1 MVLNM
6 SRTPYIT
13 QNEHVLDE
21 DITLM
26 TTSDLQGN
34 IVHANDFFVQVSGYE
49 LDELLTR
56 PHNIIR
62 HPDMPKQAFADMWA
76 TLKKGEP
83 WTGIV
88 KNRRKNGDHYWV
100 RANIVPMERKG
111 VITGYM
117 SIRTRA
123 TRQEI
128 ATVEPLYAA
137 MNENR
142 SQKKIFKGIVLSKKW
157 PFHLSTLST
166 RWRIRLSMSMLFV
179 LWIAAASLAGLQSIP
194 LLIASLCTFVTLLI
208 GNIFLERILASPL
221 ENIMAQ
227 ALGIAR
233 GNRHS
238 VNHMQRTDE
247 IGQLLRSVGQLG
259 LVCRWLI
266 KDVSEQVDSVRKGS
280 QSLVVDCNELDTHT
294 QRTVGYMQQTVATM
308 NQMAVSV
315 KMNADN
321 TIQVDQLSNSTSE
334 TAVSGGAMM
343 EAVVGTM
350 DEIVHSTNKI
360 NSITDVIKDIA
371 FQTNILALNAAV
383 EAARAGEQGK
393 GFAVVANEVRSLA
406 SRSASAVND
415 IRELIN
421 DCEKK
426 VNSGKNQV
434 HTAGNTMKNI
444 VDQVQNVTQLITH
457 ISQATSE
464 QAAGISDITQAV
476 SELETITQ
484 QSMLLVEQSTETS
497 NMVKDRSIR
506 LEEAVIILH

>member
-1 MVLNM
+1 M

-13 QNEHVLDE
+13 QNEYVLDE
-21 DITLM
+21 NITLM

-34 IVHANDFFVQVSGYE
+34 IAHANDFFVQVSGYE

-62 HPDMPKQAFADMWA
+62 HPDMPKEAFADMWA

-100 RANIVPMERKG
+100 RANIIPMERKG
-111 VITGYM
+111 AITGYM

-123 TRQEI
+123 TREEI
-128 ATVEPLYAA
+128 ATVEPIYDA
-137 MNENR
+137 MNENK
-142 SQKKIFKGIVLSKKW
+142 SQRKIFKGIVLSKKM
-157 PFHLSTLST
+157 PFHFSTYST
-166 RWRIRLSMSMLFV
+166 RSRIRLIMSLLFI
-179 LWIAAASLAGLQSIP
+179 LWLIMASFIPQPIAP
-194 LLIASLCTFVTLLI
+194 LMMMSACTFITLLI
-208 GNIFLERILASPL
+208 GNVVFEKMLATPL
-221 ENIMAQ
+221 EDITKQ

-247 IGQLLRSVGQLG
+247 IGLILRSIGQLG
-259 LVCRWLI
+259 LICRWLI
-266 KDVSEQVDSVRKGS
+266 KDVSEQVDNVRKGS
-280 QSLVVDCNELDTHT
+280 ESLVSDCHELETHT

-308 NQMAVSV
+308 NQMSVSV

-321 TIQVDQLSNSTSE
+321 TIQVDQLSNTTSE

-343 EAVVGTM
+343 EAVVDTM
-350 DEIVHSTNKI
+350 DEIVSSTSKI

-434 HTAGNTMKNI
+434 HTAGDTMKEI
-444 VDQVQNVTQLITH
+444 VDQIQNVTQLITH

-464 QAAGISDITQAV
+464 QAAGIADITQAV

-484 QSMLLVEQSTETS
+484 QSTLLVEQSTETS
-497 NMVKDRSIR
+497 TMVKARSSR
-506 LEEAVIILH
+506 LEDAVVVLH

>member
-1 MVLNM
+1 M

-13 QNEHVLDE
+13 QNEYVLDE
-21 DITLM
+21 NITLM

-49 LDELLTR
+49 LDELLTH

-62 HPDMPKQAFADMWA
+62 HPDMPKEAFADMWA

-100 RANIVPMERKG
+100 RANIVPVERKG

-137 MNENR
+137 MNENK
-142 SQKKIFKGIVLSKKW
+142 SQQKIFKGIVLSKKL
-157 PFHLSTLST
+157 PFHFSTYST
-166 RWRIRLSMSMLFV
+166 RSRIRLIMSLLFI
-179 LWIAAASLAGLQSIP
+179 LWLITASFILQPSVP
-194 LLIASLCTFVTLLI
+194 LLLMSACTFIILLVGDVI
-208 GNIFLERILASPL
+208 LEKMLATPL
-221 ENIMAQ
+221 ENMTKQ

-247 IGQLLRSVGQLG
+247 IGLILRSIGQLG
-259 LVCRWLI
+259 LICRWLI
-266 KDVSEQVDSVRKGS
+266 KDVSEQVDNVRKGS
-280 QSLVVDCNELDTHT
+280 ESLVSDCHELDTHT
-294 QRTVGYMQQTVATM
+294 QQTVGYMQQTVATM

-321 TIQVDQLSNSTSE
+321 TIQVDQLSNTTSK
-334 TAVSGGAMM
+334 TAVNGGAMM
-343 EAVVGTM
+343 EAVVDTM
-350 DEIVHSTNKI
+350 DEIVSSTSKI

-434 HTAGNTMKNI
+434 HTAGDTMKEI
-444 VDQVQNVTQLITH
+444 VDQIQNVTQLITH

-464 QAAGISDITQAV
+464 QAAGIADITQAV

-484 QSMLLVEQSTETS
+484 QSTLLVEQSTETS
-497 NMVKDRSIR
+497 KMVKERSSR
-506 LEEAVIILH
+506 LEDAVVILH

>member
-1 MVLNM
+1 M

-13 QNEHVLDE
+13 QNEYVLDE
-21 DITLM
+21 NITLM

-62 HPDMPKQAFADMWA
+62 HPDMPKEAFADMWA

-100 RANIVPMERKG
+100 RANIIPMERKG
-111 VITGYM
+111 AITGYM

-123 TRQEI
+123 TREEI
-128 ATVEPLYAA
+128 ATVEPIYDA
-137 MNENR
+137 MNENK
-142 SQKKIFKGIVLSKKW
+142 SQRKIFKGIVLSKKM
-157 PFHLSTLST
+157 PFHFSTYST
-166 RWRIRLSMSMLFV
+166 RSRIRLIMSLLFI
-179 LWIAAASLAGLQSIP
+179 LWLIMASFIPQPIAP
-194 LLIASLCTFVTLLI
+194 LMMMSACTFITLLI
-208 GNIFLERILASPL
+208 GNVVFEKMLAAPL
-221 ENIMAQ
+221 EDITKQ

-247 IGQLLRSVGQLG
+247 IGLVLRSIGQLG
-259 LVCRWLI
+259 LICRWLI
-266 KDVSEQVDSVRKGS
+266 KDVSEQVDNVRKGS
-280 QSLVVDCNELDTHT
+280 ESLVSDCRELETHT
-294 QRTVGYMQQTVATM
+294 QQTVGYMQQTVATM

-321 TIQVDQLSNSTSE
+321 TIQVDQLSNTTSE

-343 EAVVGTM
+343 EAVVDTM
-350 DEIVHSTNKI
+350 DEIVSSTSKI

-434 HTAGNTMKNI
+434 HTAGDTMKEI
-444 VDQVQNVTQLITH
+444 VDQIQNVTQLITH

-464 QAAGISDITQAV
+464 QAAGIADITQAV

-484 QSMLLVEQSTETS
+484 QSTLLVKQSTETS
-497 NMVKDRSIR
+497 TMVKARSSR
-506 LEEAVIILH
+506 LEDAVVVLH

>member
-1 MVLNM
+1 M

-13 QNEHVLDE
+13 QNEYVLDE
-21 DITLM
+21 NITLM

-62 HPDMPKQAFADMWA
+62 HPDMPKEAFADMWA

-100 RANIVPMERKG
+100 RANIIPVERKG

-128 ATVEPLYAA
+128 ATVEPLYTA

-142 SQKKIFKGIVLSKKW
+142 SKRKIFKGIVLSKKI
-157 PFHLSTLST
+157 PFHFSICST
-166 RWRIRLSMSMLFV
+166 RWRIRLVMSLLFILWLIMASVV
-179 LWIAAASLAGLQSIP
+179 LQPIGS
-194 LLIASLCTFVTLLI
+194 LLIMSICTFITLLV
-208 GNIFLERILASPL
+208 GNVIFEKMLATPL
-221 ENIMAQ
+221 ENITQQ

-233 GNRHS
+233 GNQHS

-247 IGQLLRSVGQLG
+247 IGLVLRAIGQLG

-266 KDVSEQVDSVRKGS
+266 KDVSEQVDNVRKGS
-280 QSLVVDCNELDTHT
+280 ESLVSDCGELETHT
-294 QRTVGYMQQTVATM
+294 QQTVGYMQQTVATM

-321 TIQVDQLSNSTSE
+321 TIQVDQLSNTTSE
-334 TAVSGGAMM
+334 TAVNGGAMM
-343 EAVVGTM
+343 EAVVDTM
-350 DEIVHSTNKI
+350 NEIVNSTSKI

-434 HTAGNTMKNI
+434 NTAGDTMKEI
-444 VDQVQNVTQLITH
+444 VDQIQNVTQLITH

-464 QAAGISDITQAV
+464 QAAGIADITQAV

-484 QSMLLVEQSTETS
+484 QSTLLVEQSTETS
-497 NMVKDRSIR
+497 NMVKARSSR
-506 LEEAVIILH
+506 LEDAVVVLH

>member
-1 MVLNM
+1 M

-13 QNEHVLDE
+13 QNEHILDE
-21 DITLM
+21 NITLM

-62 HPDMPKQAFADMWA
+62 HPDMPKEAFADMWT

-100 RANIVPMERKG
+100 RANIIPIERKG
-111 VITGYM
+111 EITGYM

-142 SQKKIFKGIVLSKKW
+142 CKRKIFKGIVLSKKN
-157 PFHLSTLST
+157 PFHFSTFST
-166 RWRIRLSMSMLFV
+166 RWRIRLMMSLLFL
-179 LWIAAASLAGLQSIP
+179 LWLAMVSLFKLPSTPFMVASACT
-194 LLIASLCTFVTLLI
+194 LITLII
-208 GNIFLERILASPL
+208 GNIIFETIIAKPL
-221 ENIMAQ
+221 ENITAQ
-227 ALGIAR
+227 ALSVAR

-238 VNHMQRTDE
+238 IHHMQRTDE
-247 IGQLLRSVGQLG
+247 IGLVLRSIGQLG
-259 LVCRWLI
+259 LICRWLI

-280 QSLVVDCNELDTHT
+280 ESLVSDCRELDTHT
-294 QRTVGYMQQTVATM
+294 QQTVGYMQQTVATM

-321 TIQVDQLSNSTSE
+321 TIQVDQLANTTSK

-343 EAVVGTM
+343 EAVVDTM
-350 DEIVHSTNKI
+350 DEIVLSTSKI

-426 VNSGKNQV
+426 VNSGKDQV
-434 HTAGNTMKNI
+434 HTAGDTMKDI
-444 VDQVQNVTQLITH
+444 VDQIQNVTQLITH

-484 QSMLLVEQSTETS
+484 QSTLLVEQSTETS
-497 NMVKDRSIR
+497 NMVKGRSSR
-506 LEEAVIILH
+506 LEDAVTVLH

>member
-1 MVLNM
+1 M

-13 QNEHVLDE
+13 QNEHMLDE
-21 DITLM
+21 NITLM

-34 IVHANDFFVQVSGYE
+34 IVSANDFFVQVSGYE

-62 HPDMPKQAFADMWA
+62 HPDMPKEAFADMWA

-100 RANIVPMERKG
+100 RANIVPIKRQGK
-111 VITGYM
+111 ITGYM

-137 MNENR
+137 MNRNKCQR
-142 SQKKIFKGIVLSKKW
+142 KIVKGLVLSKKM
-157 PFHLSTLST
+157 PFHFSTFST
-166 RWRIRLSMSMLFV
+166 RWRIRLTMSLLLIFWLV
-179 LWIAAASLAGLQSIP
+179 IASLAGLQALP
-194 LLIASLCTFVTLLI
+194 FTIASVCTLITLII
-208 GNIFLERILASPL
+208 GNIAFERMLAKPL
-221 ENIMAQ
+221 ENIATQ
-227 ALGIAR
+227 ALSIAR
-233 GNRHS
+233 GERHS
-238 VNHMQRTDE
+238 IHHMQRTDE
-247 IGQLLRSVGQLG
+247 IGLVLRSIGQLG
-259 LVCRWLI
+259 LICRWLI
-266 KDVSEQVDSVRKGS
+266 KDVSAQVDSVRKGS
-280 QSLVVDCNELDTHT
+280 ESLVSDCHELDTHT
-294 QRTVGYMQQTVATM
+294 QQTVGYMQQTVATM

-321 TIQVDQLSNSTSE
+321 TVQVDQLSNATSE

-343 EAVVGTM
+343 EAVVDTM
-350 DEIVHSTNKI
+350 DEIVRSTSKI

-426 VNSGKNQV
+426 VNSGKEQV
-434 HTAGNTMKNI
+434 HTAGDTMKDI
-444 VDQVQNVTQLITH
+444 VDQIQNVTQLITH

-464 QAAGISDITQAV
+464 QAAGIADITQAV

-484 QSMLLVEQSTETS
+484 QSTLLVEQSTETS
-497 NMVKDRSIR
+497 NMVKGRSIR
-506 LEEAVIILH
+506 LEEAVTVLH

>member
-1 MVLNM
+1 M

-13 QNEHVLDE
+13 QNEHILDE
-21 DITLM
+21 NITLM

-62 HPDMPKQAFADMWA
+62 HPDMPKEAFADMWS

-100 RANIVPMERKG
+100 RANIIPIERNG
-111 VITGYM
+111 EITGYM

-142 SQKKIFKGIVLSKKW
+142 CKRKIFKGIVLSKKK
-157 PFHLSTLST
+157 PFHFSTLPT
-166 RWRIRLSMSMLFV
+166 RWRIRLVMGLLFMLW
-179 LWIAAASLAGLQSIP
+179 LTLASFTGLQSLTFMTVSICT
-194 LLIASLCTFVTLLI
+194 LIILTI
-208 GNIFLERILASPL
+208 GNITFERILANPL
-221 ENIMAQ
+221 ENMTTQ
-227 ALGIAR
+227 ALSIAR
-233 GNRHS
+233 GERH
-238 VNHMQRTDE
+238 NIHHMQRTDE
-247 IGQLLRSVGQLG
+247 IGLILRSIGQLG
-259 LVCRWLI
+259 LICRWLI

-280 QSLVVDCNELDTHT
+280 ESLVSDCRELDTHT
-294 QRTVGYMQQTVATM
+294 QQTVGYMQQTVATM

-321 TIQVDQLSNSTSE
+321 TIQADQLSNVTSE
-334 TAVSGGAMM
+334 TAVNGGAVMD
-343 EAVVGTM
+343 AVVETM
-350 DEIVHSTNKI
+350 DEIVHSTSKI

-383 EAARAGEQGK
+383 EAAHAGEQGK
-393 GFAVVANEVRSLA
+393 GFAVVANEVRNLA

-426 VNSGKNQV
+426 VNSGKEQV
-434 HTAGNTMKNI
+434 HTAGDTMKDI
-444 VDQVQNVTQLITH
+444 VDQIQNVTQLITH
-457 ISQATSE
+457 ISQATFE

-484 QSMLLVEQSTETS
+484 QSTLLVEQSTETS
-497 NMVKDRSIR
+497 NMVKTRAAR
-506 LEEAVIILH
+506 LEDAVIVLH

>member
-1 MVLNM
+1 M

-13 QNEHVLDE
+13 QNEYVLDE
-21 DITLM
+21 NITLM

-62 HPDMPKQAFADMWA
+62 HPDMPKEAFADMWA

-100 RANIVPMERKG
+100 RANITPVERKG

-128 ATVEPLYAA
+128 ATVEPLYSA

-142 SQKKIFKGIVLSKKW
+142 SKQKIFKGIVLSKKI
-157 PFHLSTLST
+157 PFHFSTYST
-166 RWRIRLSMSMLFV
+166 RSRIRLVMSLLFV
-179 LWIAAASLAGLQSIP
+179 LWLIMASTVLQPTASLLIMSI
-194 LLIASLCTFVTLLI
+194 CTFITLLV
-208 GNIFLERILASPL
+208 GNMIFEKMLATPL
-221 ENIMAQ
+221 ENITQQ
-227 ALGIAR
+227 ALSIAR

-247 IGQLLRSVGQLG
+247 IGLVLRAIGQLG

-266 KDVSEQVDSVRKGS
+266 KDVSEQVDNVRKGS
-280 QSLVVDCNELDTHT
+280 ESLVSDCGELETHT
-294 QRTVGYMQQTVATM
+294 QQTVGYMQQTVATM

-321 TIQVDQLSNSTSE
+321 TIQVDQLSNTTSE
-334 TAVSGGAMM
+334 TAVNGGAMM
-343 EAVVGTM
+343 EAVVDTM
-350 DEIVHSTNKI
+350 NEIVSSTSKI
-360 NSITDVIKDIA
+360 HSITDVIKDIA

-434 HTAGNTMKNI
+434 HTAGDTMKEI
-444 VDQVQNVTQLITH
+444 VDQIQNVTQLITH

-464 QAAGISDITQAV
+464 QAAGIADITQAV

-484 QSMLLVEQSTETS
+484 QSTLLVEQSTETS
-497 NMVKDRSIR
+497 NMVKARSSR
-506 LEEAVIILH
+506 LEDAIVVLH